1 MGDSVVQQIRAF
13 VPLSVGMRV
22 YFHNPFPMDDPQDRR
37 QSEKYRGRTGT
48 IMGFAE
54 EYAGPLDGRGRLPGV
69 YQKPGYVDVKF
80 DHERKVHQH
89 LSIEC
94 LVLISEAATLALDA
108 VPVAQR
114 IGDLPH
120 AIRFYPGD
128 QVSKEDCDEVR
139 LVENVRIRD
148 KGAVEYVLSESREN
162 RTHREGRLAEHRR
175 SGTIA
180 LGLANLGG
188 SRAESSNGDGLVVVS
203 RGNVYNLYCA
213 PDELSFS
220 SPAEELAFFAKDGVS
235 KRHSAEDPPY
245 PYHRSEWPLKEALE
259 VVARGEGD
267 FVIKTAESG
276 VIWVDR
282 RGEYQVRI
290 IHDCW
295 KEYRDR
301 IKELGQSFPEPPSE
315 VREHRSMNDLA
326 RDVIGA

>member
-1 MGDSVVQQIRAF
+1 MGDSAVQQIRAF
-13 VPLSVGMRV
+13 VPLRVGMRV
-22 YFHNPFPMDDPQDRR
+22 YFHNPFPVDDPQDRK

-54 EYAGPLDGRGRLPGV
+54 EYVGPLDGRGRLPGV

-80 DHERKVHQH
+80 ENEKMVHRS

-94 LVLISEAATLALDA
+94 LVLISEASTFALDA
-108 VPVAQR
+108 SPVAQR
-114 IGDLPH
+114 LGDLPH

-128 QVSKEDCDEVR
+128 QVKKDGGNEVR

-148 KGAVEYVLSESREN
+148 KGVVEYVLSESQEN
-162 RTHREGRLAEHRR
+162 RSHREGRLAERKKD
-175 SGTIA
+175 GA
-180 LGLANLGG
+180 FGFGLANLGG
-188 SRAESSNGDGLVVVS
+188 SHAEYSDGEGLVAVS

-235 KRHSAEDPPY
+235 KKLVTEDPPY
-245 PYHRSEWPLKEALE
+245 PHPRDEWPLDEALE
-259 VVARGEGD
+259 KVVKGEGD

-282 RGEYQVRI
+282 RGEYHVRI

-301 IKELGQSFPEPPSE
+301 IKALGQSFGEPPSE
-315 VREHRSMNDLA
+315 LRERRSMNDLA
-326 RDVIGA
+326 RDVLRI